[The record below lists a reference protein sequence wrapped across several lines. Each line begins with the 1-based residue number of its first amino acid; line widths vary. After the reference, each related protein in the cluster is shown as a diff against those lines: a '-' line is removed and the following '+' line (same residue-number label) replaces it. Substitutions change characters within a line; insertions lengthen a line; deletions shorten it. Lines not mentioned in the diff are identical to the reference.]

1 MLTMAIGGL
10 WHGGDN
16 WNYLIWGIIHGSALC
31 CDRAFTQRGWSMPNF
46 ASRSL
51 TLLAVMFAW
60 TIFRAAGFDNAL
72 DMWAGQLGLNGMSIG
87 DEIILA
93 LPRYFA
99 DLCDRSDLRGLSCD
113 PDSETGRSRYYELEY
128 GLACTYLCL
137 CSDRTGRAKGNSIFV
152 LPVLRGKHE
161 RIFFL

>member
-93 LPRYFA
+93 LRPGILLTFVI
-99 DLCDRSDLRGLSCD
+99 GLICVVY
-113 PDSETGRSRYYELEY
+113 PATRIAKQG
-128 GLACTYLCL
+128 GLGIM
-137 CSDRTGRAKGNSIFV
+137 SWSMV
-152 LPVLRGKHE
+152 WPVLTFAYAVIVLAGQKA
-161 RIFFL
+161 IPFLYFQF